1 MQLVVVM
8 AVRKAVRAATIT
20 FTATS
25 ITLFFI
31 AVAKSSMFNL
41 QSSILLRVAAFVV
54 TAATAGATRVDHESR
69 GLSRH
74 REVTGIHALTLRE
87 LDA

>member
-8 AVRKAVRAATIT
+8 AVRKAVSAATIT

-31 AVAKSSMFNL
+31 AVAFHYSLFTIRYS
-41 QSSILLRVAAFVV
+41 LLCVSAFVV
-54 TAATAGATRVDHESR
+54 TATTSRARVDHEGR
-69 GLSRH
+69 GLAGH
-74 REVTGIHALTLRE
+74 CEVTGIDTVAFRE
-87 LDA
+87 LDR

>member
-8 AVRKAVRAATIT
+8 AVRKAVSAATIT

-31 AVAKSSMFNL
+31 AVAFHYSLFTIRYSLFG
-41 QSSILLRVAAFVV
+41 IAAFVV
-54 TAATAGATRVDHESR
+54 TTATCSSRVNHQRAGLT
-69 GLSRH
+69 RH
-74 REVTGIHALTLRE
+74 REVTGIHTVALGE

>member
-8 AVRKAVRAATIT
+8 AVRKAVSAATIT

-54 TAATAGATRVDHESR
+54 TTTAAAIAAGAATVVRAATLV
-69 GLSRH
+69 L
-74 REVTGIHALTLRE
+74 
-87 LDA
+87 

>member
-8 AVRKAVRAATIT
+8 AVRKAVSAATIT

-54 TAATAGATRVDHESR
+54 TAAATSATGVDHQR
-69 GLSRH
+69 TGLGGH
-74 REVTGIHALTLRE
+74 CEVTGVNTLTLRE

>member
-8 AVRKAVRAATIT
+8 AVRKAVSAATIT

-41 QSSILLRVAAFVV
+41 QSSILLRVAALVI
-54 TAATAGATRVDHESR
+54 AATAACSARVDHEGRS
-69 GLSRH
+69 LSRH
-74 REVTGIHALTLRE
+74 CEVTGIHALTLGE
-87 LDA
+87 LDR

>member
-8 AVRKAVRAATIT
+8 AVRKAVSAATIT

-31 AVAKSSMFNL
+31 AVAKSQISNL
-41 QSSILLRVAAFVV
+41 KS
-54 TAATAGATRVDHESR
+54 
-69 GLSRH
+69 
-74 REVTGIHALTLRE
+74 
-87 LDA
+87 